1 METEDLLLISLGG
14 AAASI
19 VRRMAERATTPLRAL
34 ILDTDDATLQSITPA
49 VGVSTSVFGAKR
61 LSGRGTGGSHSLGAG
76 AFRDDAT
83 QILAQVGTPR
93 LAILLTCCGGG
104 TAGAATTLLE
114 ALRTKGIATLVFA
127 VAPFSFEG
135 DDRKRAA
142 NVLLPI
148 METRADALTRISLD
162 ALVGEEA
169 ATLPAAEAFAHAADR
184 LAAGLGLLWT
194 LVAHPGF
201 IAFDAERFRAFLTH
215 DVEGGLPFCFA
226 DVTVSGENRAKT
238 ALNALREDPRF
249 RVNGVDRL
257 ANAAQLIVGILAGP
271 DLRLCE
277 IGTLME
283 GLRSHCQSLKET
295 LLGTADEEAREGSLS
310 VVLFAFGH
318 PLTNVSAAKDG
329 EAPRPLST
337 KRQRGAKAAGTK
349 VLGTAKNRFTDV
361 APTIYG
367 GQNLDEPTYQRRGI
381 RLTR

>member
-329 EAPRPLST
+329 EAPRPLP

>member
-194 LVAHPGF
+194 LVAHSGF
-201 IAFDAERFRAFLTH
+201 IAFDAEHFRAFLTH

-277 IGTLME
+277 IGTVME
-283 GLRSHCQSLKET
+283 GLRAHCQSLKET

-329 EAPRPLST
+329 EAPRPLP

>member
-201 IAFDAERFRAFLTH
+201 IAFDAEHFRAFLTH

-277 IGTLME
+277 IGTVME
-283 GLRSHCQSLKET
+283 GLRAHCQSLKET

-329 EAPRPLST
+329 EAPRPLP

>member
-83 QILAQVGTPR
+83 QNLAQVGTPR

-184 LAAGLGLLWT
+184 LAAGLGLLVVIRVHGGHV
-194 LVAHPGF
+194 VAPV
-201 IAFDAERFRAFLTH
+201 LQ
-215 DVEGGLPFCFA
+215 
-226 DVTVSGENRAKT
+226 
-238 ALNALREDPRF
+238 
-249 RVNGVDRL
+249 GVDHRRAHQHGDQHFLQRL
-257 ANAAQLIVGILAGP
+257 KHRA
-271 DLRLCE
+271 
-277 IGTLME
+277 
-283 GLRSHCQSLKET
+283 
-295 LLGTADEEAREGSLS
+295 
-310 VVLFAFGH
+310 
-318 PLTNVSAAKDG
+318 
-329 EAPRPLST
+329 RPLPA
-337 KRQRGAKAAGTK
+337 RAA
-349 VLGTAKNRFTDV
+349 ARRS
-361 APTIYG
+361 APALPAP
-367 GQNLDEPTYQRRGI
+367 N
-381 RLTR
+381 

>member
-76 AFRDDAT
+76 SFRDDAT

-201 IAFDAERFRAFLTH
+201 IAFDAEHFRAFLTH

-277 IGTLME
+277 IGTVME
-283 GLRSHCQSLKET
+283 GLRAHCQSLKET
-295 LLGTADEEAREGSLS
+295 LLGTADEEAREDSLS

-329 EAPRPLST
+329 EAPRPLP

>member
-201 IAFDAERFRAFLTH
+201 IAFDAEHFRAFLTH

-277 IGTLME
+277 IGTVME
-283 GLRSHCQSLKET
+283 SLRAHCQSLKET

-329 EAPRPLST
+329 EAPRPLP

>member
-76 AFRDDAT
+76 AFRDDVT

-201 IAFDAERFRAFLTH
+201 IAFDAEHFRAFLTH

-277 IGTLME
+277 IGTVME
-283 GLRSHCQSLKET
+283 SLRAHCQSLKET

-310 VVLFAFGH
+310 VVLFAF
-318 PLTNVSAAKDG
+318 LRCNEK
-329 EAPRPLST
+329 
-337 KRQRGAKAAGTK
+337 
-349 VLGTAKNRFTDV
+349 
-361 APTIYG
+361 
-367 GQNLDEPTYQRRGI
+367 RRGHFEI
-381 RLTR
+381 EVNRENVEVFHTGVDIHGR

>member
-184 LAAGLGLLWT
+184 LSAGLGLLWT

-201 IAFDAERFRAFLTH
+201 IAFDAEHFRAFLTH

-226 DVTVSGENRAKT
+226 DVTVSGENRAQA

-277 IGTLME
+277 IGTVME
-283 GLRSHCQSLKET
+283 GLRAHCQSLKET

-329 EAPRPLST
+329 EAPRPLP

>member
-184 LAAGLGLLWT
+184 LSAGLGLLWT

-201 IAFDAERFRAFLTH
+201 IAFDAEHFRAFLTH

-226 DVTVSGENRAKT
+226 DVTVSGENRAQA

-277 IGTLME
+277 IGTVME
-283 GLRSHCQSLKET
+283 GLRAHCQSLKET

-329 EAPRPLST
+329 EAPRPLS
-337 KRQRGAKAAGTK
+337 KRQRGAKTAGTK

>member
-201 IAFDAERFRAFLTH
+201 IAFDAEHFRAFLTH

-277 IGTLME
+277 IGTVME
-283 GLRSHCQSLKET
+283 GLRAHCQSLKET

-329 EAPRPLST
+329 EAPRPLP

-361 APTIYG
+361 APTIFG

>member
-201 IAFDAERFRAFLTH
+201 IAFDAEHFRAFLTH

-277 IGTLME
+277 IGTVME
-283 GLRSHCQSLKET
+283 GLRAHCQSLKET

-329 EAPRPLST
+329 EAPRPLP

-349 VLGTAKNRFTDV
+349 VLGTAKNRITDV

>member
-93 LAILLTCCGGG
+93 LTILLTCCGGG

-201 IAFDAERFRAFLTH
+201 IAFDAEHFRAFLTH

-277 IGTLME
+277 IGTVME
-283 GLRSHCQSLKET
+283 GLRAHCQSLKET
-295 LLGTADEEAREGSLS
+295 LLGTADEEGREGSLS

-329 EAPRPLST
+329 EAPRPLP

>member
-1 METEDLLLISLGG
+1 M
-14 AAASI
+14 
-19 VRRMAERATTPLRAL
+19 
-34 ILDTDDATLQSITPA
+34 
-49 VGVSTSVFGAKR
+49 
-61 LSGRGTGGSHSLGAG
+61 
-76 AFRDDAT
+76 
-83 QILAQVGTPR
+83 
-93 LAILLTCCGGG
+93 
-104 TAGAATTLLE
+104 
-114 ALRTKGIATLVFA
+114 
-127 VAPFSFEG
+127 
-135 DDRKRAA
+135 
-142 NVLLPI
+142 
-148 METRADALTRISLD
+148 
-162 ALVGEEA
+162 
-169 ATLPAAEAFAHAADR
+169 
-184 LAAGLGLLWT
+184 
-194 LVAHPGF
+194 VAHPGF
-201 IAFDAERFRAFLTH
+201 IAFDAEHFRAFLTH

-277 IGTLME
+277 IGTVME
-283 GLRSHCQSLKET
+283 GLRAHCQSLKET

-310 VVLFAFGH
+310 VVLVAVGH

-329 EAPRPLST
+329 EAPRPLP

>member
-201 IAFDAERFRAFLTH
+201 IAFDAEHFRAFLTH

-277 IGTLME
+277 IGTVME
-283 GLRSHCQSLKET
+283 GLRAHCQSLKET
-295 LLGTADEEAREGSLS
+295 LLGTADEEAREDSLS

-329 EAPRPLST
+329 EAPRPLP

>member
-201 IAFDAERFRAFLTH
+201 IAFDAEHFRAFLTH

-238 ALNALREDPRF
+238 ALNGLREDPRF

-277 IGTLME
+277 IGTVME
-283 GLRSHCQSLKET
+283 GLRAHCQSLKET

-329 EAPRPLST
+329 EAPRPLP

>member
-201 IAFDAERFRAFLTH
+201 IAFDAEHFRAFLTH

-226 DVTVSGENRAKT
+226 DATVSGENRAQA

-277 IGTLME
+277 IGTVME
-283 GLRSHCQSLKET
+283 GLRAHCQSLKET

-329 EAPRPLST
+329 EAPRPLP

>member
-19 VRRMAERATTPLRAL
+19 VRRVAERATMPLRAL

-76 AFRDDAT
+76 AFRDDAA
-83 QILAQVGTPR
+83 QILAQIGTPR
-93 LAILLTCCGGG
+93 LVILLTCCGGG
-104 TAGAATTLLE
+104 TSGAATTLLE

-127 VAPFSFEG
+127 VAPFAFEG

-148 METRADALTRISLD
+148 METRADALTRVSLD

-184 LAAGLGLLWT
+184 LAAGLSLLWT

-201 IAFDAERFRAFLTH
+201 IAFDAERFRAYLTH

-226 DVTVSGENRAKT
+226 DVTVSGENRARA
-238 ALNALREDPRF
+238 ALEALRADPRF
-249 RVNGVDRL
+249 RVNSVDRL
-257 ANAAQLIVGILAGP
+257 ANAVQLVVGILAGP

-277 IGTLME
+277 IGTVME
-283 GLRSHCQSLKET
+283 GLRAHCQSLKET
-295 LLGTADEEAREGSLS
+295 LLGTADEDIREGTLS

-318 PLTNVSAAKDG
+318 PVTNASAAKDG
-329 EAPRPLST
+329 EAPRPLT

-349 VLGTAKNRFTDV
+349 VLGTAKNRFSDV
-361 APTIYG
+361 APTLFG

>member
-226 DVTVSGENRAKT
+226 DVTVSGENRAQA

-277 IGTLME
+277 IGTVME
-283 GLRSHCQSLKET
+283 GLRAHCQSLKET

-329 EAPRPLST
+329 EAPRPLP